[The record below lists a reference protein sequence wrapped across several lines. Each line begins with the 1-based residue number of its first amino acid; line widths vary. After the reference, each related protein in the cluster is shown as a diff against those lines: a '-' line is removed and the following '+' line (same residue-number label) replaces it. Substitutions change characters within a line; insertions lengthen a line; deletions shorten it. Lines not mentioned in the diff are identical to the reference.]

1 MKKPA
6 FLLFVFTLFFGTF
19 AQAQT
24 IEVSGEYYG
33 HVLWDADTVRL
44 MGDVVIEPEEGSR
57 ACLTVE
63 RGTCVIAEGYYR
75 ITVHNGSFYAL
86 GADKYPI
93 TFTARDITDFENADV
108 ESGWRGI
115 HLISDQSNSQDSV
128 VMEYCKLSYGKV
140 LNSAS
145 GEEQKGA
152 GLYVTNKKY
161 CYFAHSDFDHNHAYK
176 GDVYLDPHNG
186 GGAMFVSEPG
196 TFLVEYCVFHDN
208 FACWGASILV
218 EGLRNLTVRNCE
230 FYNNTGIYGTAVD
243 MHLGEVSWM
252 ASGPQV
258 YNNYIHGNH
267 GNAAYL
273 GWDVSVGRFHDN
285 IIVNNE
291 GFSPV
296 IGSTAPN
303 YSHYYNNTIANNSSE
318 GFLHGNGSGIWT
330 CGQQKIYNNI
340 FHGNTGI
347 YFERMDPNYDDP
359 TAFNNC
365 HAFPNGVTGENDVYA
380 DPQFTQPTEGLGPT
394 FDQSATP
401 SHWTLL
407 ETSPCRDAGAT
418 NMSQYYPETDFFGN
432 PRVVYGHIDIGA
444 VEFPDLD
451 AVEELSVQS
460 SVFPNPGRNTL
471 HVETKMEN
479 AIIAVY
485 DLSGRKIVE
494 QKIDGGSAN
503 IVTENWPSGM
513 YFWSII
519 STGSKSLVE
528 TGKWAKE

>member
-1 MKKPA
+1 
-6 FLLFVFTLFFGTF
+6 
-19 AQAQT
+19 
-24 IEVSGEYYG
+24 
-33 HVLWDADTVRL
+33 
-44 MGDVVIEPEEGSR
+44 
-57 ACLTVE
+57 
-63 RGTCVIAEGYYR
+63 
-75 ITVHNGSFYAL
+75 
-86 GADKYPI
+86 
-93 TFTARDITDFENADV
+93 
-108 ESGWRGI
+108 
-115 HLISDQSNSQDSV
+115 
-128 VMEYCKLSYGKV
+128 
-140 LNSAS
+140 
-145 GEEQKGA
+145 
-152 GLYVTNKKY
+152 
-161 CYFAHSDFDHNHAYK
+161 
-176 GDVYLDPHNG
+176 
-186 GGAMFVSEPG
+186 
-196 TFLVEYCVFHDN
+196 
-208 FACWGASILV
+208 
-218 EGLRNLTVRNCE
+218 
-230 FYNNTGIYGTAVD
+230 
-243 MHLGEVSWM
+243 
-252 ASGPQV
+252 
-258 YNNYIHGNH
+258 NNYIHGNH

-347 YFERMDPNYDDP
+347 YFERMDPTHGDP

-365 HAFPNGVTGENDVYA
+365 HAFPNGVTGEDDVYA
-380 DPQFTQPTEGLGPT
+380 NPQFTQPTEGLGPT
-394 FDQSATP
+394 FDHSTMP

-451 AVEELSVQS
+451 AMEELSAQS
-460 SVFPNPGRNTL
+460 SVFPNPGRNIL
-471 HVETKMEN
+471 HVETEMEN

-485 DLSGRKIVE
+485 NLSGRKIVE

-503 IVTENWPSGM
+503 IVTENWPSEM

-519 STGSKSLVE
+519 STDSKSLVE
-528 TGKWAKE
+528 TGKWVKE

>member
-1 MKKPA
+1 MKKSA
-6 FLLFVFTLFFGTF
+6 LLLFVFTLFFGTF

-44 MGDVVIEPEEGSR
+44 MGDVVIEPEEGGKAR
-57 ACLTVE
+57 LTIE

-108 ESGWRGI
+108 VSGWRGI
-115 HLISDQSNSQDSV
+115 HVISDQNNSQDSV

-161 CYFAHSDFDHNHAYK
+161 CYFAHCDFDHNHAYK
-176 GDVYLDPHNG
+176 GDEYLDPHNG
-186 GGAMFVSEPG
+186 GGAMYVIEPG

-208 FACWGASILV
+208 FACWGASISV
-218 EGLRNLTVRNCE
+218 GGLRHLTVKDCE

-243 MHLGEVSWM
+243 MHLGEVSWN

-267 GNAAYL
+267 GNTAYL

-303 YSHYYNNTIANNSSE
+303 YSHYYNNTIANNDSE

-340 FHGNTGI
+340 FYGNTGI
-347 YFERMDPNYDDP
+347 FFERMDPNHDDP

-365 HAFPNGVTGENDVYA
+365 HAFPNGVIGDDDVYA
-380 DPQFTQPTEGLGPT
+380 NPQFLQPTEGLGT
-394 FDQSATP
+394 IYDHSTAP

-432 PRVVYGHIDIGA
+432 PRVVYGHIDMEAI
-444 VEFPDLD
+444 EFPDLD
-451 AVEELSVQS
+451 AVEELTSQS
-460 SVFPNPGRNTL
+460 CVYPNPGRDML
-471 HVETKMEN
+471 HILTDCEN
-479 AIIAVY
+479 AFVVIY
-485 DLSGRKIVE
+485 DLNGRKIFE
-494 QKIDGGSAN
+494 QQIEGNATDIA
-503 IVTENWPSGM
+503 TETWPAGV
-513 YFWSII
+513 YAWKVYNNNKEAEF
-519 STGSKSLVE
+519 
-528 TGKWAKE
+528 GKWIKQ